1 MGVAIPSNQARL
13 GRPDTNLVES
23 GVFMA
28 SKTTKTD
35 KVIALADKHG
45 AHNYHPL
52 PVAIARAKG
61 PFVWDVE
68 GKRYFDFLSAY
79 SALNQGHNHPKIVA
93 AAKRQLGK
101 VALTSRAFHNE
112 ELGPF
117 LELLC
122 RVTGKERALPMNS
135 GAEAVETAI
144 KAMRLWGHRV
154 KGVPAGKAEI
164 VVCENNFH
172 GRTTTIVG
180 FSSDR
185 GSWEGFGP
193 ATPGFKKVPYGDARA
208 LEKAVNK
215 NTVGFLFEP
224 IQGEAGVILPPEGYL
239 AAARAICSENRV
251 LMCADEIQT
260 GLGRT
265 GKMFAC
271 EHEGVVPD
279 LFVLGKALSGGLYP
293 VSALCGDDEVMGL
306 FTPGTHG
313 STFGGSPLAAA
324 IGFAALSVILDE
336 KLAEKAAKTGARLRA
351 KLETLEHPALKEVR
365 GRGLLL
371 GVEFTTRV
379 RPLVEDLMKRGLLAK
394 DTHENTVRF
403 APPLV
408 LTEPQAD
415 AAFAVI
421 KAAVAA
427 FRA

>member
-1 MGVAIPSNQARL
+1 MI
-13 GRPDTNLVES
+13 ES
-23 GVFMA
+23 SVFMP
-28 SKTTKTD
+28 KKQTKTD
-35 KVIALADKHG
+35 RLIALTDKHG

-52 PVAIARAKG
+52 PVALARGKG

-68 GKRYFDFLSAY
+68 GKKYFDFLSAY

-93 AAKRQLGK
+93 AAKKQLGK
-101 VALTSRAFHNE
+101 VALVSRAFHTE

-117 LELLC
+117 LAKLC
-122 RVTGKERALPMNS
+122 AVTGKERALPMNS

-154 KGVPAGKAEI
+154 KGVAAGAAEI

-193 ATPGFKKVPYGDARA
+193 ATPGFKKIPYGDARA
-208 LEKAVNK
+208 LEAAITE

-224 IQGEAGVILPPEGYL
+224 IQGEAGVILPPEGWL
-239 AAARAICSENRV
+239 TAARAICSENRV

-265 GKMFAC
+265 GKLFAC
-271 EHEGVVPD
+271 DHEGVVPD
-279 LFVLGKALSGGLYP
+279 LYVLGKALSGGLYP
-293 VSALCGDDEVMGL
+293 VSAVCADDEVLGL

-313 STFGGSPLAAA
+313 STFGGSPMACAIGLAA
-324 IGFAALSVILDE
+324 LDVIEKE

-365 GRGLLL
+365 GRGLLI
-371 GVEFTTRV
+371 GVEFTARV
-379 RPLVEDLMKRGLLAK
+379 RPLVEDLLKRGLLAK

-408 LTEPQAD
+408 LTPAQAD
-415 AAFAVI
+415 AAFTII